1 MRHVAVF
8 VVCVFIILLHIVDK
22 MVATVVGE
30 VECEVLVVDARH
42 LVAVVIDEVGIIN
55 EVIQIVCLDNQAVAV
70 ESRHVAHL
78 VVAIE
83 SVISVKNL
91 SIDSGGSRSE
101 PSCRIISEPISPDIS
116 LIACFSG
123 HGSDAAI
130 ILRIAWCQPSARR
143 SVVG

>member
-1 MRHVAVF
+1 MCHVA
-8 VVCVFIILLHIVDK
+8 IIAVSVLIVLLYIVDE
-22 MVATVVGE
+22 MVAAVVGE

-83 SVISVKNL
+83 SVISGLVRLRMLLRPASERLMMSHTSL
-91 SIDSGGSRSE
+91 SVF
-101 PSCRIISEPISPDIS
+101 
-116 LIACFSG
+116 LI
-123 HGSDAAI
+123 
-130 ILRIAWCQPSARR
+130 
-143 SVVG
+143 

>member
-42 LVAVVIDEVGIIN
+42 LVAVVADEVGIIH

-78 VVAIE
+78 VVE
-83 SVISVKNL
+83 
-91 SIDSGGSRSE
+91 
-101 PSCRIISEPISPDIS
+101 
-116 LIACFSG
+116 
-123 HGSDAAI
+123 
-130 ILRIAWCQPSARR
+130 ILPVVRRAGVRLGVLQPSERI
-143 SVVG
+143 VLELVGSGAALVASLFLLMRM